1 MGQGTGGGGGRGGG
15 VAKGAQLGCLV
26 VAGVSL
32 RANIHLVVNE
42 RFLGRGERGEVEMLE
57 QPFSNEQESSEKSR
71 AENDGSESADDA
83 QGARTHSLVLKVIVS
98 IPRMLMM
105 MMMIV
110 ACQEL

>member
-98 IPRMLMM
+98 MLQ
-105 MMMIV
+105 
-110 ACQEL
+110 CCCCC